1 MGATGILQM
10 ADRVAALMEERLG
23 ARGEGLA
30 AKLRRAGRKLPPE
43 VRAEA
48 EYLAK
53 LAAQA
58 GNPKLLVQIDQAR
71 AARAYDVCVR
81 HLKQARK
88 WDRRGDMLLGVL
100 GSAATILLVT
110 GALVVGLAWWR
121 GLL

>member
-23 ARGEGLA
+23 VRGDGLA
-30 AKLRRAGRKLPPE
+30 AKLRRGGRKLPSA
-43 VRAEA
+43 VLAEA
-48 EYLAK
+48 EHLARV
-53 LAAQA
+53 AAQA
-58 GNPKLLVQIDQAR
+58 ENPKLLAQIDQAR
-71 AARAYDVCVR
+71 AARAYDACVR

-100 GSAATILLVT
+100 GRAATILLAT
-110 GALVVGLAWWR
+110 GAVAVGLAWWR

>member
-1 MGATGILQM
+1 MGAAGVLQM

-30 AKLRRAGRKLPPE
+30 EKLRRCGGKLPKA

-48 EYLAK
+48 EYLVRA
-53 LAAQA
+53 AAQA
-58 GNPKLLVQIDQAR
+58 ENPRLMAQIDQAR

-81 HLKQARK
+81 HLRQARK
-88 WDRRGDMLLGVL
+88 WDRRGEMLIGALGR
-100 GSAATILLVT
+100 AATILLAT
-110 GALVVGLAWWR
+110 AALVVGLAWWR